1 MDICNIPIYKEIDPF
16 FLELQIIKFQL
27 LWRYNKYHKHK
38 SIIIK
43 NIKLL
48 HNYCDPISLNYFY
61 ITTKKTPSLININ
74 TLYPIIIKNQVYVYE
89 LKSLKELLDI
99 GNIKE
104 IYTNTPLDRNQI
116 SNIKFL
122 TKDLNRDNTP
132 LSVSENRYIQKI
144 EVFQIFFELD
154 TYFTLELYENIK
166 KYKLSEVFTELKM
179 LWRAFK
185 EDNRINEIELF
196 GNQIIWTNN
205 KIDNIENILLKNIN
219 IMINN
224 KLENNIRK
232 NICYIIIGAFSY
244 VDKDIKKI
252 YNNFEFI

>member
-1 MDICNIPIYKEIDPF
+1 M
-16 FLELQIIKFQL
+16 
-27 LWRYNKYHKHK
+27 
-38 SIIIK
+38 
-43 NIKLL
+43 
-48 HNYCDPISLNYFY
+48 
-61 ITTKKTPSLININ
+61 
-74 TLYPIIIKNQVYVYE
+74 
-89 LKSLKELLDI
+89 
-99 GNIKE
+99 
-104 IYTNTPLDRNQI
+104 
-116 SNIKFL
+116 
-122 TKDLNRDNTP
+122 
-132 LSVSENRYIQKI
+132 
-144 EVFQIFFELD
+144 
-154 TYFTLELYENIK
+154 ELYENIK